1 MKKFALVLA
10 MFLAAGAAQAQVSVY
25 GKVRQ
30 YVDNDKVGT
39 AAAVTGL
46 TNDTS
51 RFGVKASE
59 KLGNGL
65 TATAVFET
73 GVGADAPAAST
84 IGDRESTLGLY
95 GQSFSVRAGRATHSY
110 DAAVGNFSP
119 INDYAAFTG
128 TIHVKPTSRVQN
140 AVFGSVNVGPA
151 TVRYDRAMSEVA
163 GGTDVQAGS
172 IGANFGPVAAGVAR
186 HTGSGS
192 DYTAAGAS
200 YNAGFATVY
209 GLWSEQKTSGAVVN
223 TGKSLGVAVPL
234 AGTAVTVKGSYGT
247 NTADTKAY
255 NLAATYAFSKNT
267 MAHAVYRNEN
277 AVLSSGDRKQVGVG
291 LEYNF

>member
-46 TNDTS
+46 TNDSS

-73 GVGADAPAAST
+73 GVGADAPGATT
-84 IGDRESTLGLY
+84 IGDRESTLGLS
-95 GQSFSVRAGRATHSY
+95 GQGFAVRAGRATHSY
-110 DAAVGNFSP
+110 DAAVGDFSP

-172 IGANFGPVAAGVAR
+172 IGAKFGPVAAGVAR

-192 DYTAAGAS
+192 EYTAAGAS
-200 YNAGFATVY
+200 YAVGFATVY

-223 TGKSLGVAVPL
+223 TGKSLGVAVPV

-267 MAHAVYRNEN
+267 FAHAVYRNEN

>member
-10 MFLAAGAAQAQVSVY
+10 MVLAAGAAQAQVSVY

-30 YVDNDKVGT
+30 YMDNDKVGT
-39 AAAVTGL
+39 AAGVTAL

-51 RFGVKASE
+51 RIGIKASE
-59 KLGNGL
+59 KLSNGL

-73 GVGADAPAAST
+73 GVGADAPGAT
-84 IGDRESTLGLY
+84 TLGDRESTLGLA
-95 GQSFSVRAGRATHSY
+95 GNGFGIRAGRASHAY
-110 DAAVGNFSP
+110 DFVIGSFSP
-119 INDYAAFTG
+119 VNDFGASTG
-128 TIHVKPTSRVQN
+128 TTHTQPASRIQN
-140 AVFGSVNVGPA
+140 AVFGAVNVGPA
-151 TVRYDRAMSEVA
+151 AVRYDHGLSEVA

-172 IGANFGPVAAGVAR
+172 IAATFGRVAVGAAR

-200 YNAGFATVY
+200 YNAGVATVY
-209 GLWSEQKTSGAVVN
+209 GLWSEQKTAGAVVN
-223 TGKSLGVAVPL
+223 TGKSVGVAVPVT
-234 AGTAVTVKGSYGT
+234 GTAVTVKGSYGT

-267 MAHAVYRNEN
+267 MAHAVYRKEN
-277 AVLSSGDRKQVGVG
+277 AVLSSADRQQFGVG

>member
-1 MKKFALVLA
+1 MKKITLVLA
-10 MFLAAGAAQAQVSVY
+10 MVLAAGAAQAQVSVY

-30 YVDNDKVGT
+30 YMNNDKVGT
-39 AAAVTGL
+39 AAAFTAL
-46 TNDTS
+46 SNDSS

-84 IGDRESTLGLY
+84 IGDRESTVGLA
-95 GQSFSVRAGRATHSY
+95 GNGFGIRAGRASHAY
-110 DAAVGNFSP
+110 DSVIGAFSP
-119 INDYAAFTG
+119 VNDFGASTG
-128 TIHVKPTSRVQN
+128 TTHTQPASRIQN
-140 AVFGSVNVGPA
+140 AVFGAVTVGPA
-151 TVRYDRAMSEVA
+151 AVRYDRGLSEVA

-172 IGANFGPVAAGVAR
+172 VGATFGPVAAGVAR

-209 GLWSEQKTSGAVVN
+209 GLWSEQKTAGAVAN
-223 TGKSLGVAVPL
+223 TGKSIGVAVPV

-247 NTADTKAY
+247 NTADTKSY

-267 MAHAVYRNEN
+267 FAHAVYRNEN
-277 AVLSSGDRKQVGVG
+277 AVLASSDRKQVGVG